1 MSGVWGREKPR
12 QAFPRKICG
21 EAASNP
27 QPGSKKT
34 NISQIFKQKT
44 LSSPHQSPTML
55 HIGTFLKEQ
64 VTNYIAHI
72 HTLIQ
77 PNDPVF
83 FDTDSQN
90 AYAFT
95 MSM

>member
-1 MSGVWGREKPR
+1 
-12 QAFPRKICG
+12 
-21 EAASNP
+21 
-27 QPGSKKT
+27 
-34 NISQIFKQKT
+34 
-44 LSSPHQSPTML
+44 ML